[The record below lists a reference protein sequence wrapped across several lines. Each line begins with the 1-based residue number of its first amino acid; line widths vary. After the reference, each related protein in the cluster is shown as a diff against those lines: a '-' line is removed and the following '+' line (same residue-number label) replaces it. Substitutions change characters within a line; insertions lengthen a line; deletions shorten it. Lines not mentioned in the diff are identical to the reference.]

1 MPALRLLL
9 VLLAVVVVVL
19 LLVLLAV
26 VVLLLVLLLLLL
38 LDTHCSGC
46 FERDLGCVGWRRWRL
61 GACQRGGRPGLRVRS
76 AMQESVL

>member
-1 MPALRLLL
+1 MLR
-9 VLLAVVVVVL
+9 L

-38 LDTHCSGC
+38 DTHRSCC

-61 GACQRGGRPGLRVRS
+61 GAWQRGGRPGLRVRS